1 MNASLI
7 FRAVKPRARVV
18 LVALLALLVLF
29 AFGLSSPRVL
39 VAQTPTPAPPDES
52 VLGTVEVNGSAG
64 GGMARPPPPKLAVVP
79 LITQTSADSIVQ
91 LVTKKDLDLS
101 GSYEVIDDALAPSGP
116 WMRDKAIDW
125 KAWLDKEKKLEVI
138 VKVYALTASSGAAG
152 KTTLVADVY
161 YAPTKDEQA
170 AMADAGA
177 PASDVPPPPPPK
189 PALTVKVDAG
199 ANELRAASHRLVDQ
213 LLGGLT
219 GRPGGFASKMAYGLR
234 IGKWRQIF
242 TLDSDGFDM
251 KPYGPSTGISLSP
264 VYGPGGEVF
273 YTISEAFRP
282 YKIVH
287 GPSATGI
294 PMVVA
299 GNVLAISFSPDRKN
313 LALSVWDKGQ
323 GAVFASAPT
332 GTPFRQVSKAPF
344 ANEPS
349 YGPSGKIAYVAG
361 VGAKRVYIDDKAI
374 SPPGFMASGPSFCDT
389 PDGLVVVFTV
399 GYGAW
404 ADIIAVDTNAGGI
417 RRLTQNM
424 GANSSPTCSPDGRMI
439 AFFSNRGAPGK
450 GPGMYILPIQRPWL
464 AKKIAN
470 EVGENLRWDPITPA
484 AK

>member
-1 MNASLI
+1 MNLSALLRPLVAAITLVVFGVAS
-7 FRAVKPRARVV
+7 PRA
-18 LVALLALLVLF
+18 
-29 AFGLSSPRVL
+29 L
-39 VAQTPTPAPPDES
+39 VAQTPPPSPAQAPPDES
-52 VLGTVEVNGSAG
+52 VLGTVEVNGSAA

-79 LITQTSADSIVQ
+79 LITQTSADSIAQV
-91 LVTKKDLDLS
+91 VTKKDLDLS
-101 GSYEVIDDALAPSGP
+101 GQYEVIDDALAPSGP

-138 VKVYALTASSGAAG
+138 VKVYAVSASAGG

-170 AMADAGA
+170 ALADAGA
-177 PASDVPPPPPPK
+177 PAIDAPPPPPPK
-189 PALTVKVDAG
+189 PALTVKMDAG

-234 IGKWRQIF
+234 VGKWRQIF

-273 YTISEAFRP
+273 YTISEEFRP
-282 YKIVH
+282 YKIAH
-287 GPSATGI
+287 GPQATGI

-299 GNVLAISFSPDRKN
+299 GNVLAISFSPDRRN
-313 LALSVWDKGQ
+313 LALSLWDKGQ
-323 GAVFASAPT
+323 GAVYASAPT
-332 GTPFRQVSKAPF
+332 GTPLRQVSKAPF

-349 YGPSGKIAYVAG
+349 YGPMGKIAYVAG

-424 GANSSPTCSPDGRMI
+424 GANSSPTCSPDGRMV

-470 EVGENLRWDPITPA
+470 EVGENLRWDPITR
-484 AK
+484 